1 MTIKS
6 FDEFNKSNI
15 QESYENSEYYDA
27 HGKTSFTR
35 WLRKIGNQIGIGDSG
50 YSSYYSDS
58 DPNLSS
64 MKSASRAIAVVTGAV
79 AKGTA
84 SFIDFL
90 SPGEDTKSWKDLD
103 KDEIRRRKDEIIK
116 KWEAEH
122 IENKN
127 VTEQDAE
134 EFYKSGVLRG
144 KKYFGDDFSPQN
156 PKSKDEEIYRDYLK
170 DVMNS
175 YYKKTRKKR

>member
-1 MTIKS
+1 
-6 FDEFNKSNI
+6 
-15 QESYENSEYYDA
+15 
-27 HGKTSFTR
+27 
-35 WLRKIGNQIGIGDSG
+35 
-50 YSSYYSDS
+50 
-58 DPNLSS
+58 

-156 PKSKDEEIYRDYLK
+156 PKSKDEEIYRDYLR

-175 YYKKTRKKR
+175 YCKKTRKKR